1 MNLTYK
7 YRLLTKEKDY
17 KKLNIL
23 IEDQRHL
30 YNDALEER
38 IECYKKMGK
47 GLTFYDQCGHLTEAR
62 REIDGLSEVPV
73 NLQRGTLKR
82 LDEAFKSF
90 FRRCK
95 KKGEKA
101 GFPRFR
107 GSGWFKTL
115 EWDCFTGVSFNG
127 KSLKSKA
134 FGQIRV
140 HLHRPLPENPDIRSV
155 KLVRD
160 SKGWSVC
167 FSVKVNSK
175 EEKSNVENPIGIDL
189 GLTNFLTLSNGEKI
203 PSLKSARKS
212 EKKLRVAQRR
222 LSRCKKGSNR
232 RKKAIR
238 KVAKV
243 HEKIKNQRQTYAHQI
258 SARLVKEFDQIVV
271 EDLNIKG
278 MVKSKLAKSIND
290 SGWGNLLD
298 KLEYKAEK
306 AGIWFERVDPKYT
319 SQDCSSCGAR
329 KKKELYERWHSCE
342 CGLELDRDHNA
353 ALNILAKSNR
363 GVVIPEAH
371 KVGSRLMLVPGKIS
385 YSYNWYTT
393 KPNMECG

>member
-7 YRLLTKEKDY
+7 YRLLTKEKDH
-17 KKLNIL
+17 KKLNVL
-23 IEDQRHL
+23 VESQRQL
-30 YNDALEER
+30 YNSALEER
-38 IECYKKMGK
+38 IECYKRTGK
-47 GLTFYDQCGHLTEAR
+47 GLSKYDQFKHLTEAR
-62 REIDGLSEVPV
+62 KEIKELSDVPA

-95 KKGEKA
+95 KRNEKV

-107 GSGWFKTL
+107 GPGWFKTL
-115 EWDCFTGVSFNG
+115 EWNEFSGIAFDG
-127 KSLKSKA
+127 KKIKSKA

-140 HLHRPLPENPDIRSV
+140 HLHRPLPDDHDIKSV

-160 SKGWSVC
+160 TKGWSVC
-167 FSVKVNSK
+167 FSVKVDSK
-175 EEKSNVENPIGIDL
+175 EKIEKVENPIGIDL

-203 PSLKSARKS
+203 PSLRSARKS
-212 EKKLRVAQRR
+212 ERKLRVVNRH

-232 RKKAIR
+232 RKKAVL

-243 HEKIKNQRQTYAHQI
+243 HEKVKNQRQTYVHQI
-258 SARLVKEFDQIVV
+258 SARLVKEFDHIVV

-278 MVKSKLAKSIND
+278 MVKSRLAKSIND
-290 SGWGNLLD
+290 AGWGNLLN

-306 AGIWFERVDPKYT
+306 AGIWFEKVDPKYT
-319 SQDCSSCGAR
+319 SQDCSSCGVR
-329 KKKELYERWHSCE
+329 IKKSLSERWHSCE

-353 ALNILAKSNR
+353 ALNILARSELSNR
-363 GVVIPEAH
+363 GVVIPGEH
-371 KVGSRLMLVPGKIS
+371 KVERRLMLVPGKIS
-385 YSYNWYTT
+385 YI
-393 KPNMECG
+393 